1 MKKWIA
7 TTVVLLFFM
16 ILTFIQLCVM
26 TSRYNILIQD
36 NRFYKQALLKEMA
49 TQKKQIND
57 VRQTTDVIYQMYIN
71 KE

>member
-26 TSRYNILIQD
+26 TSRYNVLIQD

>member
-1 MKKWIA
+1 MKKWIV

-26 TSRYNILIQD
+26 TSRYNVLIQD